1 MSEKHNYS
9 ISDQREALL
18 CRWILEICNLT
29 KKAANKIT
37 YNKWMKDTKKQR
49 EEGVISETHSDIL
62 YTAIVIVQ
70 NAGIDIIARL
80 IQEHNW
86 KHIEDK
92 LRNVYTKVWGKHLLY
107 LKARLCNQN
116 QYVLWNSPK
125 GEKRMVELI
134 VDIKLGISQ
143 FWIGS
148 MEKQDKNQKEL
159 DFFFIKDKDTGPR
172 NMTAIGL
179 KCKPSTGLT
188 QYHSV
193 TYEKLSNKNMAIYY
207 KKTLRMNSILAID
220 KNDIYRHGIIL
231 RQLLDKTLYTKSR
244 VENNE
249 YLKMIYTEIIICGK
263 IPVCFANCGK
273 IEFFDLSEYF
283 NFDEALVD
291 TQYNCENHM
300 DSLQYT
306 ANENDTSEEEDDQM
320 YHGNFET
327 QEELIKSKQTKK
339 SPIT

>member
-1 MSEKHNYS
+1 M
-9 ISDQREALL
+9 
-18 CRWILEICNLT
+18 
-29 KKAANKIT
+29 
-37 YNKWMKDTKKQR
+37 
-49 EEGVISETHSDIL
+49 
-62 YTAIVIVQ
+62 
-70 NAGIDIIARL
+70 
-80 IQEHNW
+80 
-86 KHIEDK
+86 
-92 LRNVYTKVWGKHLLY
+92 
-107 LKARLCNQN
+107 
-116 QYVLWNSPK
+116 
-125 GEKRMVELI
+125 
-134 VDIKLGISQ
+134 
-143 FWIGS
+143 
-148 MEKQDKNQKEL
+148 
-159 DFFFIKDKDTGPR
+159 GPR

-339 SPIT
+339 SPITVSNKGYTNEIKLKLPTEELSVIEEEEIGKFDNFNKKENKERLLKAPHTPSPTKPKKLRKISEENRKNIEKEGKRNRKL